1 MIDLTETGKLSL
13 VAIGA
18 NKTRSFLTMLGIII
32 GVSAVILLVSIGAG
46 LQSFINK
53 QFESLGKGVIYVLP
67 GKVGGTGGDGG
78 GSAPSFQTSKLSERE
93 VSAIAK
99 LPEIKAVTGG
109 YQTNIVVKRGKER
122 IYTEINGSSA
132 NIDKIRNLDLAAGRS
147 FTVSEEQAGAAVAIL
162 GYRVK
167 DELFKQRDPVGKTI
181 LLGGKT
187 YTVIGYRKETGGLG
201 NLSADNEVMVLLTT
215 MKRQFNFDKYTYLFA
230 AAKDESDPK
239 VVAKQMERELR
250 KYLDKDDFTVSSQE
264 QLLGTVNQILGVLTA
279 ALGGIAAISLLV
291 GGVGIMNIMLVSVTE
306 RTREIGLRK
315 AVGAKP
321 ADILLQFL
329 IEAVM
334 LSVSGGIIG
343 IAIGVGGSLVLNRFI
358 TTTVTPWS
366 VIIAVTVSALVGIIF
381 GVAPA
386 AKASAKDP
394 IEALR
399 YE

>member
-1 MIDLTETGKLSL
+1 MIDLAETGKLSL

-32 GVSAVILLVSIGAG
+32 GVSALILLVSIGAG

-67 GKVGGTGGDGG
+67 GKVGGTGDDS
-78 GSAPSFQTSKLSERE
+78 GSAPSFRTSKLSERE

-99 LPEIKAVTGG
+99 LQGIKAVTGG
-109 YQTNIVVKRGKER
+109 YQANIVVKRGKEK
-122 IYTEINGSSA
+122 IYTEINGSLA

-201 NLSADNEVMVLLTT
+201 NLSADNEVMVPLPT

-230 AAKDESDPK
+230 AAKDDADPK

-264 QLLGTVNQILGVLTA
+264 QLLGTINQILGVLTA

-343 IAIGVGGSLVLNRFI
+343 IAIGVGGSLILNKYLM
-358 TTTVTPWS
+358 TTVTPWS